1 MNGRGQERQAMTVE
15 SRTETWRSVLEKH
28 SPLQLPAAHDALTA
42 RLIERAGFHAY
53 QIGGF
58 ALVGA
63 RHGLPDVDLTRF
75 AEQSAGV
82 RDIVAACDL
91 PVLVD
96 ADDGYGD
103 AKNVTHTIASY
114 EAMGVSAVFIEDQVS
129 PKRCGHMSGKEVVPE
144 KVMVQRIQAAVAA
157 RRSKDFFIVARTDAL
172 GVEGLDAAIRR
183 GEQYLNAGAD
193 GIYVEAPTSIK
204 QLQQIGSAF
213 KGTPQMTNMFEGD
226 EQTPWLTPM
235 ELHAMGFSMILYPTS
250 LLFRA
255 VRAIERGLADLRQG
269 KKMDKADGLDLTQYE
284 DLVRVPYWSTI
295 EKRFGARQH

>member
-1 MNGRGQERQAMTVE
+1 LLAD
-15 SRTETWRSVLEKH
+15 H

-42 RLIERAGFHAY
+42 TLIGRAGFRAY

-82 RDIVAACDL
+82 RDILAACSL

-103 AKNVTHTIASY
+103 AKNITHTITSY

-129 PKRCGHMSGKEVVPE
+129 PKRCGHMSGKEVVPAN
-144 KVMVQRIQAAVAA
+144 VMVERIEAAVAA
-157 RRSKDFFIVARTDAL
+157 RRSRDFFIVARTDAL
-172 GVEGLDAAIRR
+172 GVEGLDAALKR
-183 GEQYLNAGAD
+183 GEQYLKAGAD
-193 GIYVEAPTSIK
+193 ALYVEAPTSEK
-204 QLQQIGSAF
+204 QLEQIGKTF
-213 KGTPQMTNMFEGD
+213 RGVPQMTNMFEGD
-226 EQTPWLTPM
+226 NETPWLTPG
-235 ELHAMGFSMILYPTS
+235 ELQTLGFSMILYPTS
-250 LLFRA
+250 QLFRA

-269 KKMDKADGLDLTQYE
+269 KPMPKEDGVTLAEYESIVDL
-284 DLVRVPYWSTI
+284 PAWATI
-295 EKRFGARQH
+295 EQRFGARQA